1 MTEKKTIGT
10 STPVAWVFG
19 AGITGLSA
27 AHELVERGFEVYVV
41 EPAADP
47 MEPELPAVG
56 GVAKTQWAFLP
67 GRKGGEREASTAG
80 MRRALPYLRHPVF
93 ESTLEQPTVLDKSN
107 LDEALGAFAKAVSRA
122 YGGDAPTFGLRGI
135 IPKKGEVTLDALSAA
150 LDAVRGAAE
159 GKGLRISPASADD
172 VETVDGAI
180 GIRVEILLRSEGL
193 VPGEHGFRYFPG
205 FYRHLFDTMR
215 RTLLTSRSGDVSGP
229 VARSVF
235 ENLVGTE
242 ATWLVV
248 PKTPGGPETDSWRGP
263 PQVTPQTTTPQSTP
277 QTTPAP
283 VDASGAP
290 PRGAP
295 AVKADD
301 APSGPEFRLVKFPR
315 HQTRSP
321 RELLTAV
328 EAFVKELG
336 YTGQDL
342 ARLSLK
348 LFQYMSSS
356 IERRAAEFE
365 DLTWWDFIEG
375 DKFTERCRD
384 HMEKGPEVLGAMTAS
399 ESDARTQGNMVTQ
412 LLLDQLTRRQLTD
425 ATLNGPTSPAWFD
438 FWRDYLV
445 YRGVRFFR
453 GALEGFDPP
462 DPKNDAHD
470 KAVLLPRVRVD
481 GDVLSPRN
489 FTTARRP
496 HYFVLA
502 LPVTSLLNLEQ
513 FADDGNRGLGD
524 AFLKAHAALSPV
536 DDPGADEETDD
547 LGRVRVDPRSVDD
560 FAALS
565 LFEATIR
572 AEKTEPSM
580 GAGPL
585 RHLTG
590 VQYFFPANLQFG
602 QEHTLY
608 MSSEWRLS
616 SISQAHFWNR
626 RPTGV
631 HGYRGVVSVDI
642 GALHRASDEAV
653 TTLPPK
659 TAWECSAPEI
669 AERVWKEVAATIGRD
684 TQRGRKVA
692 PPSLLSDSAT
702 DEADDAPYAQ
712 SARGPVEQTAARAR
726 RPRASKTAP
735 ARAPASSI
743 SIDLEARDGERAK
756 PVCFHIDQHLVFDA
770 SGVVKNLAPYL
781 INRPREWRLRPGA
794 LREGDDRHRGYALQN
809 KSWVLAGTY
818 MKTFTRLTT
827 MEAANESARHAVNAI
842 LENLRAP
849 GDRCMIWDP
858 EEWELPDLDFLKEI
872 DRRLFVDGYPHM
884 VEILGL
890 TELPLSLLN
899 TLKGG

>member
-1 MTEKKTIGT
+1 MSQQKSSEAKTIGT

-56 GVAKTQWAFLP
+56 GVAKTQWAFLS
-67 GRKGGEREASTAG
+67 GRKGVEREGQATG

-93 ESTLEQPTVLDKSN
+93 ETTLEAPKVLTMGDGEFEE
-107 LDEALGAFAKAVSRA
+107 LERFAKLVARS
-122 YGGDAPTFGLRGI
+122 YGADAPTFGLRGVI
-135 IPKKGEVTLDALSAA
+135 KRGGEVSNEELDQA
-150 LDAVRGAAE
+150 LDLVRDRARKAGLSMSGPAEDDKEFVDAAV
-159 GKGLRISPASADD
+159 
-172 VETVDGAI
+172 
-180 GIRVEILLRSEGL
+180 GIRVEILLRGAGL

-248 PKTPGGPETDSWRGP
+248 PKPPGGLETDSWLGTRR
-263 PQVTPQTTTPQSTP
+263 QQAVATP
-277 QTTPAP
+277 PAP
-283 VDASGAP
+283 QAATPSPGDAAGAP
-290 PRGAP
+290 QGLP
-295 AVKADD
+295 AVKAGDEP
-301 APSGPEFRLVKFPR
+301 AGPEFRLVKFPR

-321 RELLTAV
+321 REMLSAV

-412 LLLDQLTRRQLTD
+412 LLLDQLTPRQLTD

-462 DPKNDAHD
+462 DKENDAHD
-470 KAVLLPRVRVD
+470 QEVLLPRVRVD
-481 GDVLSPRN
+481 GDLLSRRN
-489 FTTARRP
+489 FTTARRT

-502 LPVTSLLNLEQ
+502 LPVTSLLGLKQ
-513 FADDGNRGLGD
+513 FVDEDGHCGLAQD
-524 AFLKAHAALSPV
+524 FLAAHANLAIKPGEDNADAL
-536 DDPGADEETDD
+536 
-547 LGRVRVDPRSVDD
+547 RVDD
-560 FAALS
+560 FEALTR
-565 LFEATIR
+565 FEAAIT
-572 AEKTEPSM
+572 AEQTDPSL

-653 TTLPPK
+653 TTLPSK
-659 TAWECSAPEI
+659 TAWQCSAPEI

-692 PPSLLSDSAT
+692 PPSLLSDS
-702 DEADDAPYAQ
+702 EAEDPPYAQ
-712 SARGPVEQTAARAR
+712 RSRSPSAQTG
-726 RPRASKTAP
+726 SKATGNRERVSKRAP
-735 ARAPASSI
+735 ARASASST
-743 SIDLEARDGERAK
+743 SIDLEASDGERAK
-756 PVCFHIDQHLVFDA
+756 PVCFHIDQNLVFGA
-770 SGVVKNLAPYL
+770 SGVARNLAPYL
-781 INRPREWRLRPGA
+781 INRPREWKLRPGA
-794 LREGDDRHRGYALQN
+794 LREGDDRHRGYNLQN
-809 KSWVLAGTY
+809 RSWVLAGTY

-842 LENLRAP
+842 LEDLRAP